1 MLKSARIMKISHLS
15 LTNFRNFGRLE
26 LKLKNG
32 VTLLHGDNAQ
42 GKTNFLEAIY
52 YLATTRSPHTNQD
65 SQLIN
70 WDADQYGGL
79 VLVGRIVAHVETNDG
94 LRHLEVRLI
103 RERNSFRRE
112 ALVDRRKVRL
122 MDLLGNVRVVLFLP
136 EDMNLVTGPPSDR
149 RRYLNI
155 TLCQVD
161 RVYCRTLSQYN
172 KVLEQR
178 NALLRQLNEQGK
190 RQPNNE
196 VLSIFS
202 EQLVTL
208 GSQIFARRALFLT
221 ELARQVQRVHYE
233 SLTAGQETLR
243 LTYLPRLLRVS
254 ADQGRNQLKA
264 EAKWLAAHAT
274 DLEAVEARFRDHLNN
289 VHAHDLARGATSLG
303 PHRDDWRFTING
315 RSLNHYGSRGQQ
327 RSAVLAL
334 KMGEIQWISA
344 ETGDTPLLLLD
355 DVMAELDAH
364 RRALLLKALDTI
376 NQTIMT
382 SADPSIFESA
392 FTRTAATYAVSKGH
406 VVRSD
411 LSAENVQE

>member
-1 MLKSARIMKISHLS
+1 MQLQD
-15 LTNFRNFGRLE
+15 
-26 LKLKNG
+26 G

-52 YLATTRSPHTNQD
+52 YLATTRSPHTSQD

-79 VLVGRIVAHVETNDG
+79 VIVGRIVAHVETSSG
-94 LRHLEVRLI
+94 LRHLEMRLI

-136 EDMNLVTGPPSDR
+136 EDMNLVTGPPAGR

-161 RVYCRTLSQYN
+161 RSYCRTLSQYN

-190 RQPNNE
+190 RQAGD

-208 GSQIFARRALFLT
+208 GGKIFKRRAEFMT
-221 ELARQVQRVHYE
+221 QLARQVQRVHYE

-243 LTYLPRLLRVS
+243 LTYLPRLLPVS
-254 ADQGRNQLKA
+254 AENGLEQLQA
-264 EAKWLAAHAT
+264 EGEW
-274 DLEAVEARFRDHLNN
+274 LEAHLEDPTAAETRFRDALN
-289 VHAHDLARGATSLG
+289 AAQSHDLARGTTSIG

-315 RSLNHYGSRGQQ
+315 RNLNHYGSRGQQ

-334 KMGEIQWISA
+334 KMGEIRWISA

-355 DVMAELDAH
+355 DVMAEFDAH
-364 RRALLLKALDTI
+364 RRRLLLEALDDV
-376 NQTIMT
+376 NQTVMT
-382 SADPSIFESA
+382 SADPTLFSPTFLQAASTYTVSQGKVA
-392 FTRTAATYAVSKGH
+392 LTA
-406 VVRSD
+406 
-411 LSAENVQE
+411 LEQSAEKREI

>member
-1 MLKSARIMKISHLS
+1 M
-15 LTNFRNFGRLE
+15 
-26 LKLKNG
+26 KLKDG

-79 VLVGRIVAHVETNDG
+79 VIVGRIVAHVETADG
-94 LRHLEVRLI
+94 LRHLEMRLI

-136 EDMNLVTGPPSDR
+136 EDMNLVTGPPAGR
-149 RRYLNI
+149 RRYVDI

-161 RVYCRTLSQYN
+161 RTYCRTLSQYN

-178 NALLRQLNEQGK
+178 NALLRQLNEQGR
-190 RQPNNE
+190 RQPSE

-202 EQLVTL
+202 EQLVAL
-208 GSQIFARRALFLT
+208 GSKIFTRRAEFLT
-221 ELARQVQRVHYE
+221 QLAREVQRVHYE
-233 SLTAGQETLR
+233 SLTAGQETLK
-243 LTYLPRLLRVS
+243 LTYLPRLLPIS
-254 ADQGRNQLKA
+254 AETGQTQLQA
-264 EAKWLAAHAT
+264 EGEW
-274 DLEAVEARFRDHLNN
+274 LEAHLDNPQAIEQHFREALTAAQ
-289 VHAHDLARGATSLG
+289 AHDLARGATSIG

-334 KMGEIQWISA
+334 KMGEIRWISA

-355 DVMAELDAH
+355 DVMAEFDAH
-364 RRALLLKALDTI
+364 RRRLLLQALDSI

-382 SADPSIFESA
+382 SADPTLFAPA
-392 FTRTAATYAVSKGH
+392 FLKDATTYT
-406 VVRSD
+406 
-411 LSAENVQE
+411 VQQGKVTG

>member
-1 MLKSARIMKISHLS
+1 MKISHLS

-26 LKLKNG
+26 LKLQDG

-70 WDADQYGGL
+70 WDAGQYGEL
-79 VLVGRIVAHVETNDG
+79 VVVGRIVAHVETKDG
-94 LRHLEVRLI
+94 LRHLEMRLI

-136 EDMNLVTGPPSDR
+136 EDMNLVTGPPAGR
-149 RRYLNI
+149 RRYLDI
-155 TLCQVD
+155 TLCQAD
-161 RVYCRTLSQYN
+161 KRYCRTLSQYN

-190 RQPNNE
+190 RQSNE
-196 VLSIFS
+196 VLTIFS
-202 EQLVTL
+202 EQLITL
-208 GSQIFARRALFLT
+208 GSQIFARRATFLAQ
-221 ELARQVQRVHYE
+221 LARQVQRVHYE

-243 LTYLPRLLRVS
+243 LTYLPRLLSVS
-254 ADQGRNQLKA
+254 AEQGHDQLKA
-264 EAKWLAAHAT
+264 EAEW
-274 DLEAVEARFRDHLNN
+274 LEANADNLTAVEDRYRDHLN
-289 VHAHDLARGATSLG
+289 AIQTRELGRGATLLG

-334 KMGEIQWISA
+334 KMGEIRWISA
-344 ETGDTPLLLLD
+344 ETDDTPLLLLD

-364 RRALLLKALDTI
+364 RRNLLLNALDDV

-382 SADPSIFESA
+382 SADPAIFETD
-392 FTRTAATYAVSKGH
+392 FTQTASTYTVSKGS
-406 VVRSD
+406 VKPSN
-411 LSAENVQE
+411 L